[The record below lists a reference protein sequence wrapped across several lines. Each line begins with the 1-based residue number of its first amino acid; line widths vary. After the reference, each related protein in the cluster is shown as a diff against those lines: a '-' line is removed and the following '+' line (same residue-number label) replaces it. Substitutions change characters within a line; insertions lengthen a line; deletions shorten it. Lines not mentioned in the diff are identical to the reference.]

1 MVLSREEFIRLALAE
16 LDAVD
21 RVARSL
27 VRDPATAA
35 DLVQETYLNAL
46 KAHGRFELES
56 FGIRPW
62 LLRILHNVHVN
73 RVKRDRREPAGVSGE
88 RLETV
93 VGPEPAPAATFA
105 DTGRGGDEP
114 LVFED
119 AGLNAALDALPPEL
133 RTILIL
139 WAVDE
144 LSYKQIADVTSVPIG
159 TVMSRL
165 HRARQR
171 LGQLLAEHP
180 DAARP
185 RRAEAME

>member
-1 MVLSREEFIRLALAE
+1 MALPREEFVRLAMAE

-21 RVARSL
+21 RVARGL
-27 VRDPATAA
+27 ARDPATAA

-46 KAHGRFELES
+46 KAHDRFELEAY
-56 FGIRPW
+56 GIRPW

-73 RVKRDRREPAGVSGE
+73 RVKRDRREPAGLSGE
-88 RLETV
+88 QLDAV
-93 VGPEPAPAATFA
+93 VGPEAPAPGTPGEPA
-105 DTGRGGDEP
+105 DDGGP
-114 LVFED
+114 LVFDD
-119 AGLNAALDALPPEL
+119 AGLNAALDALPAEL

-144 LSYKQIADVTSVPIG
+144 LSYKEMADVLSVPIG

-171 LGQLLAEHP
+171 LGQLLADHP
-180 DAARP
+180 DAPRP
-185 RRAEAME
+185 KRAGAME